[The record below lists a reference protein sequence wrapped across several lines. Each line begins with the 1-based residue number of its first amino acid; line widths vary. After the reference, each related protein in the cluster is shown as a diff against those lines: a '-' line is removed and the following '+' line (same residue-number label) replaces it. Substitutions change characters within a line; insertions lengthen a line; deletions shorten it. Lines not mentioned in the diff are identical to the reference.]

1 MTLQDKLKELEGK
14 YFLFEFSADYTV
26 KESHNG
32 HALEIFQVR
41 NGKLEEVWHP
51 CDHAFMNGIDEEQS
65 VKACEYLK
73 QNRIEEVYTPGWV
86 INPGSFLDI
95 QFDDY
100 TDRDNWVQYEPL
112 TRELHYWKSFLQ
124 RFDITLKIYDEEKP
138 PKDIKELL
146 DRILKKTSTSP
157 NPPKSAL

>member
-26 KESHNG
+26 EESMG

-51 CDHAFMNGIDEEQS
+51 CDHAFMNCIDEEQS

-73 QNRIEEVYTPGWV
+73 KNNIKEAYTPGWV

-100 TDRDNWVQYEPL
+100 TDADNWVRYDPL
-112 TRELHYWKSFLQ
+112 TRQLDYWKGFLQ
-124 RFDITLKIYDEEKP
+124 NFGITLKIYDEEKP
-138 PKDIKELL
+138 PKNIDECI
-146 DRILKKTSTSP
+146 DRIVKKTSTSP
-157 NPPKSAL
+157 DLPKSAQ